1 MKEFICFPTESQ
13 LSTRED
19 SNVGDEKQNIYSMQ
33 KNSKMTEVNSFLSV
47 ITSSINELNYPVKG
61 KN

>member
-47 ITSSINELNYPVKG
+47 ITSSINELNYPVKC